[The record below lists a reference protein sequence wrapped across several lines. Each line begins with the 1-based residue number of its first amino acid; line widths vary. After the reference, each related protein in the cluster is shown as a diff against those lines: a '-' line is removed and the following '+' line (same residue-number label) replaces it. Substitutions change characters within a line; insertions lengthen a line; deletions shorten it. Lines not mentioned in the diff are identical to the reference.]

1 MKTIP
6 LLDLK
11 AQYATIREEIREAI
25 DRVCETQHFIMG
37 PEVKALEEEVGGF
50 CGARYAIG
58 MSSGTDALLA
68 ALMAIGLQS
77 GDEVITTPFTF
88 FATVGVIL
96 RLGGR
101 PVFADINPETFNI
114 NSAQAVS
121 KITSQTRAII
131 PVHLFGQ
138 CVEMEPI
145 LKAADRND
153 MCIIED
159 AAQAIGAHDA
169 KGRQAGTLGDV
180 GCFSFFPSKNL
191 GAFGDGG
198 MAITDSERLA
208 GLLKVLR
215 VHGAEPK
222 YYHKIV
228 GGNFRLD
235 ALQAAILR
243 VKLKYLN
250 QWSDQR
256 RQVASRYRR
265 LCDEMGLFDRVSL
278 LKDSPG
284 HIYHQFVARFPD
296 RDRLQRYLRDRG
308 IEAAV
313 YYPVPLHVQEC
324 FRDLGYQLG
333 DFPNAEAA
341 AEDSLALPLYPELD
355 GDDQEYVVG
364 RIQEFYRSRS
374 T

>member
-1 MKTIP
+1 
-6 LLDLK
+6 
-11 AQYATIREEIREAI
+11 
-25 DRVCETQHFIMG
+25 
-37 PEVKALEEEVGGF
+37 VGVF

-68 ALMAIGLQS
+68 ALMAIELQP

-101 PVFADINPETFNI
+101 PVFADIDPETFNI

-121 KITSQTRAII
+121 KITSRTKAII

-138 CVEMEPI
+138 CADMEPI
-145 LKAADRND
+145 LRAADQSN
-153 MCIIED
+153 IYVIED
-159 AAQAIGAHDA
+159 AAQAIGSKDEKA
-169 KGRQAGTLGDV
+169 RQAGTMGDV

-198 MAITDSERLA
+198 MVITDNEKLA
-208 GLLKVLR
+208 GMLHVLR

-222 YYHKIV
+222 YYHKVV

-243 VKLKYLN
+243 VKLKYLK
-250 QWSDQR
+250 QWTDQR
-256 RQVASRYRR
+256 REAASRYRR
-265 LCDEMGLFDRVSL
+265 LFEGMGSLDRVSL
-278 LKDSPG
+278 LKDCPG

-296 RDRLQRYLRDRG
+296 RDRLQTFLRDKG
-308 IEAAV
+308 IETAI
-313 YYPVPLHVQEC
+313 YYPVPLHLQNCLRE
-324 FRDLGYQLG
+324 LGHRRG
-333 DFPNAEAA
+333 DFPLSENA
-341 AEDSLALPLYPELD
+341 AEESLALPLYPELTEE
-355 GDDQEYVVG
+355 QQRYVVEQIG
-364 RIQEFYRSRS
+364 EFYR
-374 T
+374 